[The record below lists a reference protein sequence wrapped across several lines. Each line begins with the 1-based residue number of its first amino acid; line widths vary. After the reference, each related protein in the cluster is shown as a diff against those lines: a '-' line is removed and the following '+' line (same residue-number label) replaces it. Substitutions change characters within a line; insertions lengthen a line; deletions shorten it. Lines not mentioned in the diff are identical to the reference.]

1 MLKLLLVLAALAGSG
16 ALAHAQTTGIP
27 RTTGG
32 RPDFQGVW
40 QSRWLTPFE
49 RLDGTKEPT
58 VTGDAAAAYAAARL
72 ADLYKN
78 SPLHPDDDF
87 DFAGLLPTED
97 GAFRTSLIV
106 EPADGKRPQTQLA
119 KDVGAASREIRK
131 LAENPEGLSND
142 ERCMSAAGR
151 APLGLTPGGM
161 YRQIVQT
168 PGHFV
173 IYTEDQMSVRVVG
186 IDAAAR
192 PAGLVSLAG
201 DSVAT
206 WDGDTLVVV
215 TTNIRPQLAPLG
227 TPAFD
232 QQRRVTERFTFNSA
246 NEISYGYVLEDS
258 AMLSAPMSVH
268 YLLTRTDHGMYEYAC
283 HEGNYSIGNM
293 LLGAR
298 IVDGRQA
305 VKPKP

>member
-1 MLKLLLVLAALAGSG
+1 MLRRLLVLAALVASGS
-16 ALAHAQTTGIP
+16 LAHAQSPDIP
-27 RTTGG
+27 RTADG

-40 QSRWLTPFE
+40 QNRWLTPLE
-49 RLDGTKEPT
+49 RLDETTEAT
-58 VTGDAAAAYAAARL
+58 VSGDAATAYAAARL
-72 ADLYKN
+72 AALHKDT
-78 SPLHPDDDF
+78 PLHPEEDF
-87 DFAGLLPTED
+87 DFSGLLPAGD
-97 GAFRTSLIV
+97 GAYRTSLIV
-106 EPADGKRPQTQLA
+106 EPANGKRPQTQLA
-119 KDVGAASREIRK
+119 KDVGAAASEIRK
-131 LAENPEGLSND
+131 RAENPEGLSND

-173 IYTEDQMSVRVVG
+173 VYTEDQMSVRVVG

-206 WDGDTLVVV
+206 WDGDTLVAI
-215 TTNIRPQLAPLG
+215 TTNIRPQLAPPG

-232 QQRRVTERFTFNSA
+232 QQRRVTERFSMMAVDQINY
-246 NEISYGYVLEDS
+246 EYVLEDS
-258 AMLSAPMSVH
+258 AMLGEPLHVAFSLM
-268 YLLTRTDHGMYEYAC
+268 RTDHGMYEYAC

-298 IVDGRQA
+298 VQEQRA
-305 VKPKP
+305 AARATR